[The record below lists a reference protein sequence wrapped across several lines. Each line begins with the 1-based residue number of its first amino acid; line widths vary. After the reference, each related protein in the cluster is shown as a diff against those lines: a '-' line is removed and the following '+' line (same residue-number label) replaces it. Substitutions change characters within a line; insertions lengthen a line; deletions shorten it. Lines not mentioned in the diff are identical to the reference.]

1 MKFRTST
8 SSQPRTISRGNVT
21 NYSFLLS
28 SMDFWVLYKIDI
40 VLSSDKRIFFY
51 YSFIIRL
58 RFYWWY
64 VRSCFDQIFSFF
76 FSLLN
81 FKSNSF
87 RLLNNLV
94 LYIRNKFISLSILFY
109 FLFRI
114 LQKWFLVF
122 IKSKSK
128 YLLIQHL
135 FF

>member
-40 VLSSDKRIFFY
+40 VPSIREFF
-51 YSFIIRL
+51 FIIRL

-64 VRSCFDQIFSFF
+64 VRSCFDQIFPFF

-114 LQKWFLVF
+114 LQEWFLVF
-122 IKSKSK
+122 TKSKSK
-128 YLLIQHL
+128 YLLIRHL

>member
-40 VLSSDKRIFFY
+40 VPSSDKRIFFY
-51 YSFIIRL
+51 YSFTILLVIRKKL
-58 RFYWWY
+58 F
-64 VRSCFDQIFSFF
+64 RSDFFFFF

-114 LQKWFLVF
+114 LQEWFLVF
-122 IKSKSK
+122 TKSKSK
-128 YLLIQHL
+128 YLLIRHL

>member
-40 VLSSDKRIFFY
+40 VPSSDKRIFFY
-51 YSFIIRL
+51 YSFTILLVIRKKL
-58 RFYWWY
+58 F
-64 VRSCFDQIFSFF
+64 RSDFFFFF

-94 LYIRNKFISLSILFY
+94 LYIRNKFIFLSILLSYFIHLPFY
-109 FLFRI
+109 PILFSFQNSSEVIPRFY
-114 LQKWFLVF
+114 QK
-122 IKSKSK
+122 
-128 YLLIQHL
+128 
-135 FF
+135 

>member
-40 VLSSDKRIFFY
+40 VPSSDKRIF
-51 YSFIIRL
+51 FIIRL

-64 VRSCFDQIFSFF
+64 VRSCFDQIFSFFF

-122 IKSKSK
+122 TKSKSK
-128 YLLIQHL
+128 YLLIRHL